1 MQRVADARVAVLGL
15 GYVGLPLA
23 VEFGKRLP
31 VVGFDISER
40 RVAELRGGVDRT
52 LEVSGD
58 ELAEA
63 AGLSFSSDPSEIAD
77 CTVFIVTTPTPIDR
91 HKRPDLSPVLAATR
105 TIGGVLKPGDVVVY
119 ESTVYPGATEEDCV
133 PVLEELS
140 GLRLD
145 EGFFVGYSPERINPG
160 DTQHRVHNIVK
171 VTSGAAPEAA

>member
-40 RVAELRGGVDRT
+40 RVSELRGGVDRT

-63 AGLSFSSDPSEIAD
+63 TGLSFSSGPSPSS
-77 CTVFIVTTPTPIDR
+77 TP
-91 HKRPDLSPVLAATR
+91 SPSCWPSPASATSASS
-105 TIGGVLKPGDVVVY
+105 PG
-119 ESTVYPGATEEDCV
+119 SA
-133 PVLEELS
+133 
-140 GLRLD
+140 R
-145 EGFFVGYSPERINPG
+145 
-160 DTQHRVHNIVK
+160 
-171 VTSGAAPEAA
+171 